1 MRTRA
6 AALILSAAVLCACA
20 PTAPKGVDK
29 AALDD
34 AVSRAIG
41 DPGTCVLIA
50 KGDKLV
56 YRYGSN
62 VVCGRTL
69 PACDQSVPRTLA
81 DLLAAAPAVGQ
92 PRTAS
97 CRSNAQGT
105 RVVAWAAGPIEGGDL
120 VYAAVME
127 GDEVPPGVIIADK
140 LKTAF
145 TRAGMG
151 AK

>member
-6 AALILSAAVLCACA
+6 AACVLSAAVLAACA

-41 DPGTCVLIA
+41 DPGTCVLISE
-50 KGDKLV
+50 GGKLV

-69 PACDQSVPRTLA
+69 PSCDQTAPRTVA
-81 DLLAAAPAVGQ
+81 DLLAAAPTAGQ

-97 CRSNAQGT
+97 CRSNPEGT
-105 RVVAWAAGPIEGGDL
+105 RVVAWAAGPVEGGDL
-120 VYAAVME
+120 TFAAVME
-127 GDEVPPGVIIADK
+127 GNEVPPGVIIADK

-145 TRAGMG
+145 ARAGLG